1 MSARDREMGPPEA
14 GSGAMGQESA
24 DRRLWIRQA
33 LAVCR
38 LELRRNFLAF
48 RSLPLYVLAGL
59 PILLFMGLNL
69 IPTGRSDPFRDPGFA
84 PMLYAGVYQ
93 SFMLRFVFFFGC
105 VITFM
110 NLFRGDML
118 DRSLHYYF
126 LSPVR
131 RDVLVVGKYLSGL
144 ATTGLLF
151 CATTLASYLL
161 LALRQGATPGAS
173 RFSSGQGASQLAAY
187 LFVTFLACVG
197 YGALFLLMGLY
208 FRNPMIPAVVIL
220 GWESIIFLL
229 PPLLKKFSVVYY
241 LQSLC
246 PVQLTS
252 GPIEILAEPSPPSIA
267 VPGVILVTA
276 GLLFLA
282 GLRIRRMEI
291 SYASE

>member
-1 MSARDREMGPPEA
+1 MSSA
-14 GSGAMGQESA
+14 GAVTNEGGRAPM
-24 DRRLWIRQA
+24 DWKLWRRQV

-48 RSLPLYVLAGL
+48 RSLPIYVLAAL
-59 PILLFMGLNL
+59 PVLLFMGLNL
-69 IPTGRSDPFRDPGFA
+69 IPTGHKDPFRDPAFA
-84 PMLYAGVYQ
+84 PMLFAGVYQ
-93 SFMLRFVFFFGC
+93 SFMLRFVFYFGC
-105 VITFM
+105 VVTFM

-131 RDVLVVGKYLSGL
+131 RNVLVVGKYLSGL
-144 ATTGLLF
+144 VTTGLMF
-151 CATTLASYLL
+151 AGSTLASYML

-173 RFSSGQGASQLAAY
+173 RLSGGQGLSQLVAY
-187 LFVTFLACVG
+187 LFVTFLACIG

-241 LQSLC
+241 
-246 PVQLTS
+246 
-252 GPIEILAEPSPPSIA
+252 
-267 VPGVILVTA
+267 
-276 GLLFLA
+276 
-282 GLRIRRMEI
+282 
-291 SYASE
+291 